1 MWQTI
6 RSAAEA
12 VLADDIPL
20 ANAILDA
27 SSINTPNGTLE
38 VCYDERGYQY
48 KVPQYCYSSPMEL
61 TTQPLDIN
69 PTVSSVKGGDSGG
82 GGTVLKLRIR
92 INPGNTFSSSLPSFF
107 LHLFIHQLSRFH

>member
-12 VLADDIPL
+12 VLTDDIPL

-27 SSINTPNGTLE
+27 SSILTPNGTLE

-48 KVPQYCYSSPMEL
+48 KVPQYCYSNPMEL
-61 TTQPLDIN
+61 TTQTTDIT
-69 PTVSSVKGGDSGG
+69 PTGVGSGGSSVKGDGG
-82 GGTVLKLRIR
+82 GAGAANLKLRIR
-92 INPGNTFSSSLPSFF
+92 INPGKTLKHP
-107 LHLFIHQLSRFH
+107 LLLSCFAVCKRE